1 MIRTPTAPTPSHQP
15 PNATGSF
22 SGVSSQVYPT
32 IQCAV
37 EALPNFFFGKSVE
50 LVDKAAILAVY
61 LSFSVAQGMDAAF
74 SGKFDETAANVQIS
88 LKNSKEF
95 KEWHRDME
103 DFLDE
108 AINAS
113 RKLLACFA
121 DIVHRATGNER
132 LREYISVV
140 QSFDYFRD
148 RLNVAS
154 KVERINLVSWG
165 LREMSQLLL
174 NFGREDNGDG
184 FSLNE
189 SMSKA
194 KHAKELARKKLLKK
208 QPSANDATEYFEE
221 HNHSGFLPEL
231 SRSGRRSVDIAGA
244 RGIPRTSTHQQ
255 PVQRLD
261 RRRSTSKSDRGER
274 PERVL
279 GSLGHERPTKDVRVE
294 DIVLEDSSHRDGK
307 APAQASP
314 QREPLPFQSAATF
327 DGTRRSQHGT
337 PKALPGLSS
346 AHKDRPMQDFK
357 KVETEVMTRTLKHPR
372 AEDAVRAGAQDS
384 GKDLSSS
391 SLKAPPPLDRLVVP
405 PLSLTCEREHSYK
418 KAVVH
423 PLRVAVPCLELA
435 QIIEAGSLQFH
446 KRRSLEAATANRT
459 VECAYKKAPPV
470 FDRHAVECTQATRSA
485 ELAYLKAPP
494 VFPQVPVPG
503 LEACRA
509 LETARFELPPKIV
522 VRPEQPAASGSGKKQ
537 PQKEPDSAVQTKP
550 TTGSEQTARG
560 EDEEAFNVARV
571 TQPNAGSNLL
581 QPAVENSPVF
591 HSPPRKSMSKLKV
604 LSAPGAPAP
613 KISPHLISQDS
624 GPG

>member
-1 MIRTPTAPTPSHQP
+1 MIRTPTAPTPSQHPHNQT
-15 PNATGSF
+15 ASF
-22 SGVSSQVYPT
+22 SGVSNQVYPT
-32 IQCAV
+32 IQFAV

-74 SGKFDETAANVQIS
+74 SGKFDEAAANVQIS

-108 AINAS
+108 SINAT
-113 RKLLACFA
+113 RKLLACFS
-121 DIVHRATGNER
+121 DIVYRATGNDR

-174 NFGREDNGDG
+174 NFGRDDNGDG

-208 QPSANDATEYFEE
+208 QPSANDATEYFED
-221 HNHSGFLPEL
+221 HNQSGFLPEL
-231 SRSGRRSVDIAGA
+231 SRSGRRSVEVAGS
-244 RGIPRTSTHQQ
+244 RGIPRTATHQEAI
-255 PVQRLD
+255 QRLD
-261 RRRSTSKSDRGER
+261 RRRSTSKSDRAER
-274 PERVL
+274 PERLL
-279 GSLGHERPTKDVRVE
+279 GSFGHERPTKDVKVE

-307 APAQASP
+307 AKPQPAPLRADP
-314 QREPLPFQSAATF
+314 QPFNSAATF
-327 DGTRRSQHGT
+327 DGTRRSQAGT
-337 PKALPGLSS
+337 PKAAQVQS
-346 AHKDRPMQDFK
+346 AAKERPSQDFK
-357 KVETEVMTRTLKHPR
+357 KVETEVMTRSLKQPR
-372 AEDAVRAGAQDS
+372 PEDAVRTGAFDPA
-384 GKDLSSS
+384 KDPRNHAE
-391 SLKAPPPLDRLVVP
+391 LKAVPPVDRVVVQ
-405 PLSLTCEREHSYK
+405 PLSLSCERERSYK

-423 PLRVAVPCLELA
+423 PVRVAVPSLEA
-435 QIIEAGSLQFH
+435 SQKIEAASLKIH
-446 KRRSLEAATANRT
+446 KRRCLEAASATRT
-459 VECAYKKAPPV
+459 LEAAYKKAPPV
-470 FDRHAVECTQATRSA
+470 FTRHAVESRQATRSA
-485 ELAYLKAPP
+485 EQAYLKAPP
-494 VFPQVPVPG
+494 VFAQVPVPG
-503 LEACRA
+503 LEASRKV
-509 LETARFELPPKIV
+509 ETARFEAPPRIV
-522 VRPEQPAASGSGKKQ
+522 VKPEQPGSGKKQ
-537 PQKEPDSAVQTKP
+537 LQKEPDSAMQTKP

-560 EDEEAFNVARV
+560 EEEEAFNVVGV
-571 TQPNAGSNLL
+571 TQPNAGSNML
-581 QPAVENSPVF
+581 QPSVENSPVF

-604 LSAPGAPAP
+604 LSAPGVAAP

-624 GPG
+624 GPE